1 VRTRA
6 QYIQEAGEIPGSVRV
21 DPGDIVDWIRQQDRK
36 RMVVA
41 YCT

>member
-1 VRTRA
+1 MMR
-6 QYIQEAGEIPGSVRV
+6 IPGSVPCLPDEVAEWARE
-21 DPGDIVDWIRQQDRK
+21 QDRK